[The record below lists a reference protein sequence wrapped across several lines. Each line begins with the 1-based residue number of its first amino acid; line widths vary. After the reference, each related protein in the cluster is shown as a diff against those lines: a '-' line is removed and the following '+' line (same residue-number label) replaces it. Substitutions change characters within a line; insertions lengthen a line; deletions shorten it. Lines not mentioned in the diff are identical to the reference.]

1 VSEEE
6 RKEKNVASQMG
17 PKGLA
22 RTFEKE
28 KIMRYGKKVFL
39 ECGLLSVSL
48 YVSGFQPFSIC
59 RTFETF
65 LSIWRN
71 LDTQNNAN
79 LRILAEPRE

>member
-1 VSEEE
+1 
-6 RKEKNVASQMG
+6 VASQMG

-39 ECGLLSVSL
+39 ECGLLSLSLSL

-59 RTFETF
+59 RTFETL

-71 LDTQNNAN
+71 LETQNSAN
-79 LRILAEPRE
+79 LSILAEPRE